1 VPHQVTTILALL
13 NVPPKLYEALSTA
26 PSSSAAG
33 GRNEGAR
40 DGAEPADRQR
50 KGKKTR
56 REVSPRKAPQA
67 QHEPSPRGSRISSA
81 VLSAKPAGASNET
94 GGGGATT
101 KRGGV
106 KPPAPPDHTKDHA
119 KEKDKEMKPSTP
131 RGAAK
136 EKPPKSMR
144 ARPPQFGVE
153 PNVPAARALR
163 G

>member
-1 VPHQVTTILALL
+1 MPHQVTTILALL

-56 REVSPRKAPQA
+56 REVSPRKALQA
-67 QHEPSPRGSRISSA
+67 QHEPSPRGSRIS
-81 VLSAKPAGASNET
+81 SAKPAGASNET

-106 KPPAPPDHTKDHA
+106 KPPAPPDHTK
-119 KEKDKEMKPSTP
+119 EKDKEMKPSTP

-144 ARPPQFGVE
+144 ARPAQFGVE
-153 PNVPAARALR
+153 PNAPAARTLR